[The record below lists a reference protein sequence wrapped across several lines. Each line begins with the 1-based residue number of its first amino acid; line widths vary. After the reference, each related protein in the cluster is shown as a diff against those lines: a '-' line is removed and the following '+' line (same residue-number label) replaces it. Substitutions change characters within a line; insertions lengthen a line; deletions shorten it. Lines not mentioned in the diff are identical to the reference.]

1 MGSNHAKAATIT
13 AAAPNQRLAKVGM
26 NISAIIKEKPNTNQC
41 QGSIIQIVSI
51 IAVYSCICSPS
62 NVAQFCSLY
71 YLKNQLPIIIRGD
84 AIAKRLRLAP
94 GDICK
99 ITRKTKSAGEI
110 EYYRV
115 CK

>member
-71 YLKNQLPIIIRGD
+71 YLKNQLPIIIYG
-84 AIAKRLRLAP
+84 ALFQ
-94 GDICK
+94 
-99 ITRKTKSAGEI
+99 
-110 EYYRV
+110 
-115 CK
+115 